1 MNQHEL
7 SIASN
12 SNIYYEEEQTEAMEA
27 EEVLEQ
33 TQVELAEPTRTPL
46 CLETVQSLHPPSEK
60 PNSRE
65 GLTSWILTAGDDRIT
80 RNRVFI
86 YAAVVAEAHS
96 VFICIF
102 IRVCYPQQRSSAEC
116 CVGREFQDHCFWYPT
131 SYLANC

>member
-1 MNQHEL
+1 MV
-7 SIASN
+7 SI
-12 SNIYYEEEQTEAMEA
+12 M
-27 EEVLEQ
+27 
-33 TQVELAEPTRTPL
+33 
-46 CLETVQSLHPPSEK
+46 EK

-102 IRVCYPQQRSSAEC
+102 IRVWTFLFLTAKVISRVLCQ
-116 CVGREFQDHCFWYPT
+116 
-131 SYLANC
+131 